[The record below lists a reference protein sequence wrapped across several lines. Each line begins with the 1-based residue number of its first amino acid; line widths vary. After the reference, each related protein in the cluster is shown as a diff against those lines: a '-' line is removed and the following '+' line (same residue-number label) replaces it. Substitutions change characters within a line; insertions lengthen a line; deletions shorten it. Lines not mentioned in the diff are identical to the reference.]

1 MDAVPAQEVAFT
13 SRGVDV
19 TSLSY
24 HMIRTI
30 PRMTSGWKLL
40 RGAAGQLSMQNSFDM
55 TTLIFLALAVFVA
68 WKLRSVLGQKT
79 GHEQPKDPF
88 ARRETPP
95 MRPDQVQGADK
106 RDNVIRLPGAAND
119 PVAPAAEVAE
129 RWKDLAPPDSPV
141 SAGIEAIIRQE
152 PGFDPHDFVGGAKS
166 AYEAIVTAFARGDRK
181 TLKGLLAKDVY
192 DGFEQAITEREK
204 RGEKAESN
212 FVSIDKADLAA
223 VEVKGKTAQVTI
235 AFVSQL
241 ISVTRDAQGAVVD
254 GSAEQVSE
262 VNDIWTFSRQLGS
275 RDPNWLLVA
284 TESAA

>member
-1 MDAVPAQEVAFT
+1 MSSACLAP
-13 SRGVDV
+13 
-19 TSLSY
+19 
-24 HMIRTI
+24 RTI
-30 PRMTSGWKLL
+30 P
-40 RGAAGQLSMQNSFDM
+40 
-55 TTLIFLALAVFVA
+55 
-68 WKLRSVLGQKT
+68 
-79 GHEQPKDPF
+79 
-88 ARRETPP
+88 
-95 MRPDQVQGADK
+95 
-106 RDNVIRLPGAAND
+106 
-119 PVAPAAEVAE
+119 PAAE
-129 RWKDLAPPDSPV
+129 RWKDLAAPDSPV
-141 SAGIEAIIRQE
+141 STGIEAVIRQE
-152 PGFDPHDFVGGAKS
+152 PGFDPHEFVGGAKA

-181 TLKGLLAKDVY
+181 MLKGLLAKDVY

-241 ISVTRDAQGAVVD
+241 ISVTRDAQGSVVD